1 MATSTINQK
10 SGHHHFFV
18 RKLIIYTLIY
28 FDPCDQLPPWTYY
41 VKLVYD
47 VWLFDVHSPL
57 FTMWISFYLL
67 NWLFTSKVGNCID
80 DFIVFPMYCSDVQG
94 QITVLKINI
103 LLLLVSW
110 LLQCG
115 SRQSGYLLWWL
126 QHYCLKFALI

>member
-1 MATSTINQK
+1 MATSTTNWK

-18 RKLIIYTLIY
+18 RKLIIYTLTY

-41 VKLVYD
+41 IILVYD

-57 FTMWISFYLL
+57 FTMWTSFYLL
-67 NWLFTSKVGNCID
+67 NWLFTSKVGNCIH

-103 LLLLVSW
+103 LVVLVSW

-115 SRQSGYLLWWL
+115 SGQSGYLLWWL
-126 QHYCLKFALI
+126 QHYRLKFALI